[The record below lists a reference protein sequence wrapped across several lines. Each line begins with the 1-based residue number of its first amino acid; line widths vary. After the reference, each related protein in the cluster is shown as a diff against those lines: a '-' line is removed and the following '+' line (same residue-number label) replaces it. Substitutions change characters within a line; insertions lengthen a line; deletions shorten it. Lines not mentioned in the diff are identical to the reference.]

1 MATRQLFQNDVG
13 GERYET
19 MIAIVFGLIFKIVF
33 LLAVGFVMKKK
44 GVLSSQDQKSMTTVL
59 MKIVVFFMIIMSSQ
73 NTFSLDAARA
83 IGITGIVAIVTY
95 AVGIPLAA
103 ILAKRLGLPGER
115 QRIFVMSA
123 MFCNVTFMGYPI
135 CQELFGDVGLL
146 CAIMYSMVY
155 NILFYTWG
163 FAYLDGTGK
172 MNIKSIFTNKVAI
185 CSVLAIVMYF
195 AQVKIP
201 EPFAG
206 TFTAIGS
213 MTFPLSML
221 ITGCNLADADLL
233 DIVKNKQLYII
244 TFIRMLLVPAIV
256 YGVMRILGFT
266 GLLLNA
272 CTIISALPTGTMTSI
287 VATDFHC
294 EPDYAAKAMVQTLVA
309 MVITLPLWIMIVQI

>member
-185 CSVLAIVMYF
+185 C
-195 AQVKIP
+195 
-201 EPFAG
+201 
-206 TFTAIGS
+206 
-213 MTFPLSML
+213 PLSCIL
-221 ITGCNLADADLL
+221 PRLRFRSLL
-233 DIVKNKQLYII
+233 QAHL
-244 TFIRMLLVPAIV
+244 RLSVP
-256 YGVMRILGFT
+256 
-266 GLLLNA
+266 
-272 CTIISALPTGTMTSI
+272 
-287 VATDFHC
+287 
-294 EPDYAAKAMVQTLVA
+294 
-309 MVITLPLWIMIVQI
+309 

>member
-1 MATRQLFQNDVG
+1 
-13 GERYET
+13 

-172 MNIKSIFTNKVAI
+172 MNTSPFLRIKWP
-185 CSVLAIVMYF
+185 SVLCW
-195 AQVKIP
+195 
-201 EPFAG
+201 
-206 TFTAIGS
+206 
-213 MTFPLSML
+213 PLSCIL
-221 ITGCNLADADLL
+221 PRLRFRSLL
-233 DIVKNKQLYII
+233 QAHL
-244 TFIRMLLVPAIV
+244 RLSVP
-256 YGVMRILGFT
+256 
-266 GLLLNA
+266 
-272 CTIISALPTGTMTSI
+272 
-287 VATDFHC
+287 
-294 EPDYAAKAMVQTLVA
+294 
-309 MVITLPLWIMIVQI
+309 

>member
-1 MATRQLFQNDVG
+1 MATRQLFPNDVG

-244 TFIRMLLVPAIV
+244 TFIRMILVPAIV
-256 YGVMRILGFT
+256 YGFMRILGFT

-294 EPDYAAKAMVQTLVA
+294 EPDCAAKAMVQTLVA

>member
-244 TFIRMLLVPAIV
+244 TFIRMLLVPLYMV
-256 YGVMRILGFT
+256 SCGYWD
-266 GLLLNA
+266 
-272 CTIISALPTGTMTSI
+272 LP
-287 VATDFHC
+287 VC
-294 EPDYAAKAMVQTLVA
+294 C
-309 MVITLPLWIMIVQI
+309 

>member
-1 MATRQLFQNDVG
+1 MATRQLFPNDVG

-244 TFIRMLLVPAIV
+244 TFIRMILVPAIV
-256 YGVMRILGFT
+256 YGFMRILG
-266 GLLLNA
+266 
-272 CTIISALPTGTMTSI
+272 LP
-287 VATDFHC
+287 VC
-294 EPDYAAKAMVQTLVA
+294 C
-309 MVITLPLWIMIVQI
+309 